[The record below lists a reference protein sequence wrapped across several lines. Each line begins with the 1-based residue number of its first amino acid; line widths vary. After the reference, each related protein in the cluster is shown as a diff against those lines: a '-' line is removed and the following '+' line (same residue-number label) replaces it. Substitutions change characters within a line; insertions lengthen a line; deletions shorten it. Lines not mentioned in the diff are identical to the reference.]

1 MMEQNKNA
9 VTDDA
14 ATKAV
19 GVTAG
24 DLLKQGR
31 EAAGLTRE
39 VVAERLNLLLIQVV
53 ALEQNDFKR
62 FPGETFVK
70 GHLRSYA
77 RLLKLDCD
85 QILQAYCGTANTL
98 APQPVPA
105 EQAFHWRPVRLTKQA
120 TQWRRYSGLA
130 AALAVIVAMWAWQEH
145 RDRSQVLSLTAATSD
160 SVGGI
165 DSALNSDA
173 ESALMDSVQL
183 LPIAPTPSVASNTS
197 DIVAQPSNASG
208 MTTVQAAVANDADKL
223 SLRFSADCWIEI
235 KDRDNRVLVAT
246 LKHADEQLQIEG
258 RGPFRVLLG
267 YAPGVVMAYNGA
279 PVKVDVAEG
288 SRSTRLIVGSS

>member
-1 MMEQNKNA
+1 MTEQNHNA
-9 VTDDA
+9 ITEEA
-14 ATKAV
+14 ATDAV
-19 GVTAG
+19 GPTAG
-24 DLLKQGR
+24 SLLQQAR

-39 VVAERLNLLLIQVV
+39 AVAERLNLLPVQVI

-62 FPGETFVK
+62 FPGETFAK

-85 QILQAYCGTANTL
+85 SVLHAYRGNTSVERR
-98 APQPVPA
+98 PIPSTPEFQ
-105 EQAFHWRPVRLTKQA
+105 WRPVSLTER
-120 TQWRRYSGLA
+120 TSRWRGYSGLA
-130 AALAVIVAMWAWQEH
+130 LALAVIVSLWAWQQH
-145 RDRSQVLSLTAATSD
+145 RDHSQVLSLTTTTSD

-183 LPIAPTPSVASNTS
+183 LPSTPASAPAVTPQTPAANPTGEESA
-197 DIVAQPSNASG
+197 
-208 MTTVQAAVANDADKL
+208 QAAQTEPVGEADKL

-267 YAPGVVMAYNGA
+267 YAPGVVMAYNGT

>member
-1 MMEQNKNA
+1 MMMGQNNKA

-14 ATKAV
+14 GTKAV

-31 EAAGLTRE
+31 EAAGLTCE
-39 VVAERLNLLLIQVV
+39 AVAERLNLLLTQVT

-85 QILQAYCGTANTL
+85 RVLQAYCGTSTMAPAAL
-98 APQPVPA
+98 AEPV
-105 EQAFHWRPVRLTKQA
+105 FNWRPVRLTEK
-120 TQWRRYSGLA
+120 TPQWRRYSGLA
-130 AALAVIVAMWAWQEH
+130 AALAVIVTMWAWQQH
-145 RDRSQVLSLTAATSD
+145 RDRAQVLSLTAATSD

-183 LPIAPTPSVASNTS
+183 LSVTPAPTS
-197 DIVAQPSNASG
+197 ASG
-208 MTTVQAAVANDADKL
+208 NTDASTQPGTVSGTDSVQVAATNDADKL

>member
-1 MMEQNKNA
+1 MVEQNHNA
-9 VTDDA
+9 IKDEA

-19 GVTAG
+19 GTTAG
-24 DLLKQGR
+24 ELLQQAR
-31 EAAGLTRE
+31 ESAGLTRAAI
-39 VVAERLNLLLIQVV
+39 AESLNLLPAQVI

-77 RLLKLDCD
+77 RLLKLDGD
-85 QILQAYCGTANTL
+85 IVLRAYGGSAARIAQAPDNS
-98 APQPVPA
+98 PA
-105 EQAFHWRPVRLTKQA
+105 FTWRPVSLDAKSSRWK
-120 TQWRRYSGLA
+120 RYSGLA
-130 AALAVIVAMWAWQEH
+130 AAFAVIFSLWGWQQH
-145 RDRSQVLSLTAATSD
+145 RDHAQVLSLTAETSD
-160 SVGGI
+160 TVGGI

-183 LPIAPTPSVASNTS
+183 LPTAPSPTLPVAS
-197 DIVAQPSNASG
+197 SNPQAPATNSQVP
-208 MTTVQAAVANDADKL
+208 TTPQTQVVGDADKL

-235 KDRDNRVLVAT
+235 KDRDNHLLVAT
-246 LKHADEQLQIEG
+246 LKHATEQLQIEG

>member
-1 MMEQNKNA
+1 MMEQKTNA
-9 VTDDA
+9 IMDDA
-14 ATKAV
+14 ATEAV
-19 GVTAG
+19 GATAG
-24 DLLKQGR
+24 DLLQRGR

-39 VVAERLNLLLIQVV
+39 AVAERLNLLPAQVI
-53 ALEQNDFKR
+53 ALEHNDFAR

-77 RLLKLDCD
+77 RLLNLDCD
-85 QILQAYCGTANTL
+85 SVLRAYGGVGKV
-98 APQPVPA
+98 APVVDAAPV
-105 EQAFHWRPVRLTKQA
+105 FNWRPVTLNQKA
-120 TQWRRYSGLA
+120 SHWRRYSGLA
-130 AALAVIVAMWAWQEH
+130 AALLVIVALWAWQQH

-165 DSALNSDA
+165 DSALNSEA

-183 LPIAPTPSVASNTS
+183 LPSTPSPAVAAAPTDTASVNAGTTGA
-197 DIVAQPSNASG
+197 DVAQNA
-208 MTTVQAAVANDADKL
+208 AANEADKL

-258 RGPFRVLLG
+258 RGPFKVLLG

>member
-1 MMEQNKNA
+1 MMMGQNNKA

-14 ATKAV
+14 VVIKAV

-24 DLLKQGR
+24 ELLKQGR
-31 EAAGLTRE
+31 EAAGLTCE
-39 VVAERLNLLLIQVV
+39 AVAERLNLLLTQVV

-85 QILQAYCGTANTL
+85 RVLQAYCGTTPEMPKA
-98 APQPVPA
+98 PA
-105 EQAFHWRPVRLTKQA
+105 ETVFNWRPVRLNQA
-120 TQWRRYSGLA
+120 TPQWRRYSGLA
-130 AALAVIVAMWAWQEH
+130 AALAVIVAMWAWQQH
-145 RDRSQVLSLTAATSD
+145 RERSQVLSLTAATSD

-183 LPIAPTPSVASNTS
+183 LSVAPKP
-197 DIVAQPSNASG
+197 AASNANAATQPANESG
-208 MTTVQAAVANDADKL
+208 ATTAQVAAASDADKL

-258 RGPFRVLLG
+258 RGPFPRI
-267 YAPGVVMAYNGA
+267 AGVCARRGDGVQRRA
-279 PVKVDVAEG
+279 
-288 SRSTRLIVGSS
+288 S